1 MQRLFLY
8 YRLVSR
14 RSLISE
20 ARVPPQAPPGR
31 IYGEQSNSGT
41 GYGPSI
47 AAVPCQYHSTNSP
60 YALSH
65 VPPK

>member
-1 MQRLFLY
+1 MQRFFLY

-31 IYGEQSNSGT
+31 IYGEQSNSGA
-41 GYGPSI
+41 GYGPNI
-47 AAVPCQYHSTNSP
+47 AVLPCQYHSTNSQ
-60 YALSH
+60 YAPSH
-65 VPPK
+65 VPRK